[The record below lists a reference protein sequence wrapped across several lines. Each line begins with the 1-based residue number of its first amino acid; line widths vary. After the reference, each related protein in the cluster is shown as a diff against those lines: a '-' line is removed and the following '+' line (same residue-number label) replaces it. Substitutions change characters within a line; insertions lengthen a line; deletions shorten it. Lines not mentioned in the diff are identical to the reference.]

1 MCRLKSEQQTCKL
14 KAELADLAF
23 KLLISLFQWGVECSV
38 YVLYVCM
45 CECVFVFQC
54 ECLRVCVR
62 VSVYGC
68 AAVCVCV
75 SLCFCVVLGS
85 FLSENS
91 FYFSGIGIKFTI
103 GF

>member
-1 MCRLKSEQQTCKL
+1 MCILKSEQQTCKL

-62 VSVYGC
+62 VSVCGC
-68 AAVCVCV
+68 AAVCV